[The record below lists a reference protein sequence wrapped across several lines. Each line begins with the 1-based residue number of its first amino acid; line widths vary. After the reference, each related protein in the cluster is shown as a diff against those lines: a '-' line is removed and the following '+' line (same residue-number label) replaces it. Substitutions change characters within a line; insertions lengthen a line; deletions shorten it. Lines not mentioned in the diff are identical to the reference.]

1 VFYFKG
7 TNVKIRVLET
17 SLYVADLD
25 KAEAFYTSLF
35 GWETLL
41 SDDRMRALNV
51 GDTNVLLLFRK
62 GGTTDGEDV
71 PGGFI
76 PSHDAGGTIHL
87 CFAIDKEDLDKWH
100 RVLDSHNMEVISTV
114 FPPRGGTSLYFRD
127 LDGHLI
133 ELATPGIWEIY

>member
-1 VFYFKG
+1 MK
-7 TNVKIRVLET
+7 NIRVLET

-25 KAEAFYTSLF
+25 KSEEFYRDLF
-35 GWETLL
+35 GWEMLL

-51 GDTNVLLLFRK
+51 NGTSVLLLFKR
-62 GGTTDGEDV
+62 GGTTDGEEV

-76 PSHDAGGTIHL
+76 PPHDATGTIHL
-87 CFAIDKEDLDKWH
+87 CFAIDKADLDNWN
-100 RVLDSHNMEVISTV
+100 RVLESHDVEIISTV

-127 LDGHLI
+127 LDGHLL

>member
-1 VFYFKG
+1 MS
-7 TNVKIRVLET
+7 IRVLET

-25 KAEAFYTSLF
+25 ASEKFYRNLF

-41 SDDRMRALNV
+41 SDARMRALNV

-62 GGTTDGEDV
+62 GGTTDGEKV

-76 PSHDAGGTIHL
+76 PPHDASGTIHL
-87 CFAIDKEDLDKWH
+87 CFAIDKEDLEQWN
-100 RVLDSHNMEVISTV
+100 RVLDSHNVEVISTV

-127 LDGHLI
+127 LDEHLI
-133 ELATPGIWEIY
+133 ELATPGIWPIY

>member
-1 VFYFKG
+1 M
-7 TNVKIRVLET
+7 KIRVLET

-25 KAEAFYTSLF
+25 LSEKFYSDLF
-35 GWETLL
+35 GWQTLL

-51 GDTNVLLLFRK
+51 NDTNVLLLFKK
-62 GGTTDGEDV
+62 GGTTEGEEV

-76 PSHDAGGTIHL
+76 PPHDANGQIHL
-87 CFAIDKEDLDKWH
+87 CFAIDKNDLDKWN
-100 RVLDSHNMEVISTV
+100 RVLDSQNVEIISTV

>member
-1 VFYFKG
+1 M
-7 TNVKIRVLET
+7 KIRVLET

-25 KAEAFYTSLF
+25 ASEKFYRDLF

-41 SDDRMRALNV
+41 SDDRIRALNV
-51 GDTNVLLLFRK
+51 NDASVLLLFKR
-62 GGTTDGEDV
+62 GGTTDGEEV

-76 PSHDAGGTIHL
+76 PPHDATGTIHL
-87 CFAIDKEDLDKWH
+87 CFAIDKADLDNWH
-100 RVLDSHNMEVISTV
+100 RVLESHNVEIISTV

-133 ELATPGIWEIY
+133 ELATPGVWPIY